1 MRSKQ
6 KKYHRVWISN
16 SQMREKLVVAI
27 SHVDDQKNMDSG
39 ESARMYY
46 PYHAS
51 IKRLQRIIDRA
62 TPALITLHDDGP
74 SLIYYIRRPRRKSP
88 ARAKVQPQPLAII
101 AA

>member
-1 MRSKQ
+1 MRSNQ
-6 KKYHRVWISN
+6 KYHRVWISN
-16 SQMREKLVVAI
+16 SQMLENLVVAI
-27 SHVDDQKNMDSG
+27 SHVDDPKSTDSG
-39 ESARMYY
+39 KSARMYY

-51 IKRLQRIIDRA
+51 IKRLQRMIDRA

-88 ARAKVQPQPLAII
+88 ARAKIQTQPLAI

>member
-27 SHVDDQKNMDSG
+27 SHVDDPKSTDSG
-39 ESARMYY
+39 KSARMYY
-46 PYHAS
+46 PTKAS
-51 IKRLQRIIDRA
+51 IKRLQRIIDQEA
-62 TPALITLHDDGP
+62 PALITLHDDGP

-88 ARAKVQPQPLAII
+88 ARVKVQTQPLAI